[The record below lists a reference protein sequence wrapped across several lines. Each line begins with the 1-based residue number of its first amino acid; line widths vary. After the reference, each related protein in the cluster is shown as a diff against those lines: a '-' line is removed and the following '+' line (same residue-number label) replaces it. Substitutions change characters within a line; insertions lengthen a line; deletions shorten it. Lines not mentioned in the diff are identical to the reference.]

1 MSTVSEP
8 LASYLFLAIAA
19 IVAFVAA
26 KVSVRIVTR
35 MMKRLESQ
43 GKLSAELSDLAGAL
57 LRTLIW
63 LAAAFFV
70 LAEVLVTLGLQEI
83 LLQSISSFLTANAGR
98 IGVMIIII
106 VVGYVALRIFSIVF
120 AEYKR
125 RTKLHPFTI
134 DLFQN
139 LARYLVYAIVAVLLL
154 TNVLVMAGLQ
164 TLAGTMVTLFTVF
177 IGLVVSFAA
186 TGSIGNALSGLV
198 IMSWRPY
205 KDGDRVEVAGGT
217 YGDVVEVD
225 VMFTKI
231 RTIKDEIVH
240 VPNNQV
246 LGNKI
251 INYSALPKVIVHQ
264 QITISY
270 DVSRKLVEGLLL
282 EAAQRS
288 EGLLAEPKPF
298 LLVRDL
304 DNNYVAYEINAY
316 TDKPNRLVAIYS
328 NLMENILDRFDK
340 AGVEILSPQH
350 VALRNSTPTVKR
362 RRRKTTANRRLAP
375 QNQSA

>member
-1 MSTVSEP
+1 MFLEP

-19 IVAFVAA
+19 IVVFVVA
-26 KVSVRIVTR
+26 KVGVRIVTR

-43 GKLSAELSDLAGAL
+43 RKLSAELSGLGGAV

-63 LAAAFFV
+63 LAAAIFV

-83 LLQSISSFLTANAGR
+83 LLQSISSFLAANAIR
-98 IGVMIIII
+98 IGVMIVII
-106 VVGYVALRIFSIVF
+106 VVGYVAVRVSSIVF

-139 LARYLVYAIVAVLLL
+139 LVRYLVYGIVAVLLL
-154 TNVLVMAGLQ
+154 TNVLMMAGLQ

-251 INYSALPKVIVHQ
+251 VNYSALPKVIVHQ
-264 QITISY
+264 QVTLGY
-270 DVSRKLVEGLLL
+270 DVSRTLAEKLLL
-282 EAAQRS
+282 EAARGS
-288 EGLLAEPKPF
+288 EGLLAEPEPF
-298 LLVRDL
+298 ALVRDL

-316 TDKPNRLVAIYS
+316 TDRPNRLVAIYS
-328 NLMENILDRFDK
+328 NLMENILDRFDE
-340 AGVEILSPQH
+340 AGVEILSPRH
-350 VALRNSTPTVKR
+350 VALRDSTPTVKHRQR
-362 RRRKTTANRRLAP
+362 RTTASRRLP
-375 QNQSA
+375 TQNQSV

>member
-1 MSTVSEP
+1 
-8 LASYLFLAIAA
+8 
-19 IVAFVAA
+19 
-26 KVSVRIVTR
+26 

-57 LRTLIW
+57 LRMIIW

-70 LAEVLVTLGLQEI
+70 LAEVLVTLGLQEM

-98 IGVMIIII
+98 IGVMIVII
-106 VVGYVALRIFSIVF
+106 VVGYVALRIFRIVF

-125 RTKLHPFTI
+125 RTKLHPFTV

-251 INYSALPKVIVHQ
+251 VNYSALPKVIVHQ

-270 DVSRKLVEGLLL
+270 DVSRKLVEELLL

-328 NLMENILDRFDK
+328 NLMENILDRFDQ
-340 AGVEILSPQH
+340 AGVEILSPQY
-350 VALRNSTPTVKR
+350 VALRRSTPTLKR
-362 RRRKTTANRRLAP
+362 GRRKTTGNRRLAP